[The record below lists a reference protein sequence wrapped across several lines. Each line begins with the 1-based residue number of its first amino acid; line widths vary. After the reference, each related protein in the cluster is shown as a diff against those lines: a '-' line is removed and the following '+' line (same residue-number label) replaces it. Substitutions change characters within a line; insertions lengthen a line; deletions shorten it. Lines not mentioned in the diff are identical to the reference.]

1 MTGLPAAQPNHSLA
15 TAHAP
20 AQVAVWPPGVPAPA
34 LVGSRAWARVIRQA
48 RCTKSSLDADMWF
61 PVSPGA
67 QQARQEAAAA
77 IAICKDCPVRSQCLA
92 LSLRHWD
99 VGQHGVWGGM
109 VAAERASL
117 RRQMLAHRADALGY
131 FTGAAGLPSLPLTS
145 PASTTGGRGKIFSPN
160 GSGARSI
167 HGSCYRS
174 RSPIGAVQ
182 SSPAPAGFPPSST
195 LSPHPKVLPRRR
207 SGQRRSRRSPS
218 LGWRPRACP
227 GRLPARRY
235 APPSSPRVHP
245 EAGHRSALPGNTPLR
260 VPPRTAARI
269 TASRK
274 MASSVS

>member
-1 MTGLPAAQPNHSLA
+1 MLTARESEILKKRERSGQMTGLPAAQPNHSLA

-34 LVGSRAWARVIRQA
+34 LVGSRAWVRVIRLA
-48 RCTKSSLDADMWF
+48 RCTESSLDADVWF

-131 FTGAAGLPSLPLTS
+131 FTDAVGLPSC
-145 PASTTGGRGKIFSPN
+145 R
-160 GSGARSI
+160 
-167 HGSCYRS
+167 
-174 RSPIGAVQ
+174 
-182 SSPAPAGFPPSST
+182 
-195 LSPHPKVLPRRR
+195 
-207 SGQRRSRRSPS
+207 
-218 LGWRPRACP
+218 
-227 GRLPARRY
+227 
-235 APPSSPRVHP
+235 
-245 EAGHRSALPGNTPLR
+245 
-260 VPPRTAARI
+260 
-269 TASRK
+269 
-274 MASSVS
+274 

>member
-1 MTGLPAAQPNHSLA
+1 MLTARESEILKKRERSGQMTGLPAARPNHSLA

-48 RCTKSSLDADMWF
+48 RCTKSSLDADVWF

-117 RRQMLAHRADALGY
+117 RRQMLAH
-131 FTGAAGLPSLPLTS
+131 
-145 PASTTGGRGKIFSPN
+145 
-160 GSGARSI
+160 
-167 HGSCYRS
+167 
-174 RSPIGAVQ
+174 
-182 SSPAPAGFPPSST
+182 
-195 LSPHPKVLPRRR
+195 
-207 SGQRRSRRSPS
+207 
-218 LGWRPRACP
+218 
-227 GRLPARRY
+227 
-235 APPSSPRVHP
+235 
-245 EAGHRSALPGNTPLR
+245 
-260 VPPRTAARI
+260 
-269 TASRK
+269 
-274 MASSVS
+274 

>member
-20 AQVAVWPPGVPAPA
+20 AQVAVWPLGVPAPA
-34 LVGSRAWARVIRQA
+34 PVSSRAWARVIRQA

-117 RRQMLAHRADALGY
+117 RRQMLAHRADALRY
-131 FTGAAGLPSLPLTS
+131 FTDAVGLTASTSLP
-145 PASTTGGRGKIFSPN
+145 A
-160 GSGARSI
+160 
-167 HGSCYRS
+167 
-174 RSPIGAVQ
+174 
-182 SSPAPAGFPPSST
+182 
-195 LSPHPKVLPRRR
+195 RRR
-207 SGQRRSRRSPS
+207 SGRRPRSPS
-218 LGWRPRACP
+218 ARAGSRALAEQDVVLCEHDPRRRPD
-227 GRLPARRY
+227 Y
-235 APPSSPRVHP
+235 
-245 EAGHRSALPGNTPLR
+245 
-260 VPPRTAARI
+260 RT
-269 TASRK
+269 SR
-274 MASSVS
+274 